1 MPSSPSVSRMSSGG
15 QLEDGLATEYELSG
29 TTATLTLREDVTFH
43 DGSDFTAEDFRA
55 TFRRAVGMGLL
66 ALYVGLVGLGYEQ
79 ALPRLR
85 RLASGE

>member
-1 MPSSPSVSRMSSGG
+1 
-15 QLEDGLATEYELSG
+15 
-29 TTATLTLREDVTFH
+29 
-43 DGSDFTAEDFRA
+43 
-55 TFRRAVGMGLL
+55 MGLL